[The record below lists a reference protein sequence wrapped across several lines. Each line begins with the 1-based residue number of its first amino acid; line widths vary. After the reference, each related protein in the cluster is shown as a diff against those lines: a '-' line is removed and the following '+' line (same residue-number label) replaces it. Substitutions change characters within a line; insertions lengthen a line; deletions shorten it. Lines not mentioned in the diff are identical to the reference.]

1 MEELIKLLKDG
12 RSRTTEMLA
21 MELNTSVEI
30 VLRDIGFLERT
41 GVIKR
46 VMFSNPQGSPH
57 SCKGCTGCSSGQ
69 KACATCMPE
78 GGFKNMG
85 VMWEIADR

>member
-1 MEELIKLLKDG
+1 
-12 RSRTTEMLA
+12 

-30 VLRDIGFLERT
+30 VLRDIEFLERT

-46 VMFSNPQGSPH
+46 VMFSDPQGSPH
-57 SCKGCTGCSSGQ
+57 SCNGCTGCSSGQ
-69 KACATCMPE
+69 KTCAACMPE